1 MVSKAGL
8 VFLVLFDLKYNIA
21 WSLSN
26 FGEITDTQFISESG
40 FISDIAEN

>member
-8 VFLVLFDLKYNIA
+8 VFLVSFAHKYNIA